1 MSDQVALLIDRPGGV
16 VVVNG
21 VVVTGLDLDG
31 LPDGMTRA
39 HWSGRQGAAEVHG
52 QTVLLPD
59 LDGLQW
65 VLAAHAARVEDV
77 AAATPGPDPSL
88 AVQRKLA
95 DIVRHVRTLQH
106 EHLVHD
112 GHLYYAD
119 EDSLATIT
127 TTLAM
132 VQMLGDTDP
141 VPTPPPV
148 TGCWLTADV
157 DAQTGQR
164 EVVAMTCGG
173 FKRLARALY
182 DRNAALW
189 GAKQVHYATVEAMAA
204 GGATA
209 EQILQYDHTAGW
221 PTT

>member
-1 MSDQVALLIDRPGGV
+1 MGDQVALLIDRPGGV

-112 GHLYYAD
+112 GQLYYAD

-132 VQMLGDTDP
+132 VQMLTDNDP
-141 VPTPPPV
+141 VPTPDPV
-148 TGCWLTADV
+148 AGGWLTADT
-157 DAQTGQR
+157 DAQGQR
-164 EVVAMTCGG
+164 VVQAMSCAE
-173 FKRLARALY
+173 FKQMARALY

-189 GAKQVHYATVEAMAA
+189 GARQIHYATVEAMAA
-204 GGATA
+204 AGATV
-209 EQILQYDHTAGW
+209 EQILGYDHTAGW